1 MKSDKESLMIQ
12 KVLYELSLH
21 DFYKASWRYIDPAPF
36 TDGRHFECI
45 CEHLEAVAKGSINR
59 LLINIQ
65 PRVSKS
71 TLCSVAFP
79 AWLWTLNTPYFD
91 NWNNAGADKK
101 ILSLSF
107 AHSLATRD
115 ARRSRNLINSKFYQ
129 QFWGKD
135 FNLVSDQNA
144 KHRYDNNQQGFRMA
158 TTPLG
163 QVLGEGGDL
172 IIFDDPHKA
181 SDIGKEAHWETIRF
195 VQETLPNRLNS
206 EQSAIVVIM
215 QRLHEKDVSG
225 VLAETGDYTHVCLP
239 AEYDPNHKFHF
250 IGDWR
255 KEPGE
260 LLWPEKFTREAL
272 DKRKREMTQYA
283 ISGQLQQLPVPREG
297 GMFKAEWFKFIDAL
311 PHEVREEGA
320 CVRFYDMASTEVSN
334 KNRDPDFTAGVKIW
348 GHNGAY
354 YIEDVVKFRLSAAAV
369 EARVQSAAAMDGLD
383 CYIRMEQEGGSS
395 GKISIDHYAREVLPD
410 YNFKGIKSTGSKEK
424 RAELLEAR
432 AQNGN
437 VYIVRAPWNAAFI
450 EELTLFPNGAH
461 DDQVDAAAGAINELP
476 VIMRRNDRG
485 AIGVP
490 MQVK

>member
-1 MKSDKESLMIQ
+1 
-12 KVLYELSLH
+12 
-21 DFYKASWRYIDPAPF
+21 
-36 TDGRHFECI
+36 
-45 CEHLEAVAKGSINR
+45 
-59 LLINIQ
+59 
-65 PRVSKS
+65 
-71 TLCSVAFP
+71 
-79 AWLWTLNTPYFD
+79 
-91 NWNNAGADKK
+91 
-101 ILSLSF
+101 
-107 AHSLATRD
+107 
-115 ARRSRNLINSKFYQ
+115 
-129 QFWGKD
+129 
-135 FNLVSDQNA
+135 
-144 KHRYDNNQQGFRMA
+144 
-158 TTPLG
+158 
-163 QVLGEGGDL
+163 
-172 IIFDDPHKA
+172 
-181 SDIGKEAHWETIRF
+181 
-195 VQETLPNRLNS
+195 
-206 EQSAIVVIM
+206 
-215 QRLHEKDVSG
+215 
-225 VLAETGDYTHVCLP
+225 
-239 AEYDPNHKFHF
+239 
-250 IGDWR
+250 
-255 KEPGE
+255 
-260 LLWPEKFTREAL
+260 
-272 DKRKREMTQYA
+272 
-283 ISGQLQQLPVPREG
+283 
-297 GMFKAEWFKFIDAL
+297 
-311 PHEVREEGA
+311 
-320 CVRFYDMASTEVSN
+320 MASTEVSN